1 MKGAGCTVRFV
12 GHRLQAYD
20 GPVRKARV
28 QMSPILRAL
37 TAALLLSL
45 MACAPEIHN
54 CWIDPVSTKN
64 MPPVESL
71 EAAVFVCRDLT
82 SGMAIFEDG
91 TEVSISSDL
100 KNPLGL
106 DPVRWTDS
114 PARVDA
120 NELRHAMATLRTVSA
135 ESWGELLYS
144 PVRCSGQLTS
154 ANGARVAVP
163 LEVEGRD
170 APNAAAKELAVWLR
184 SRMQARR
191 EAMRAKGARVP

>member
-1 MKGAGCTVRFV
+1 
-12 GHRLQAYD
+12 
-20 GPVRKARV
+20 
-28 QMSPILRAL
+28 MSPILRAL
-37 TAALLLSL
+37 MAGAILSL

-106 DPVRWTDS
+106 DPVRWTEG

-120 NELRHAMATLRTVSA
+120 KELRHAMSTLRTVSA

-144 PVRCSGQLTS
+144 PVRCSGQLSS

-170 APNAAAKELAVWLR
+170 APNAAVRELARWLK

-191 EAMRAKGARVP
+191 EAIRAKGTRVP

>member
-1 MKGAGCTVRFV
+1 M
-12 GHRLQAYD
+12 
-20 GPVRKARV
+20 

-37 TAALLLSL
+37 MAVTLLSL
-45 MACAPEIHN
+45 MACAPEIRN
-54 CWIDPVSTKN
+54 CWIDPVTTQN

-106 DPVRWTDS
+106 DPVRWTEA

-120 NELRHAMATLRTVSA
+120 NELHRAMAKLRTVSA

-154 ANGARVAVP
+154 PNGARVAVP

-170 APNAAAKELAVWLR
+170 APNAAAKELAGWLR
-184 SRMQARR
+184 GRMLSRR
-191 EAMRAKGARVP
+191 EALRAKGPRVP